1 MNGWGDPSIQGFGHD
16 ISVDL
21 GETIFFKVKT
31 DSSDY
36 RIDIWRMG
44 VVRGPR
50 SAPRRYRRADGA
62 APPVPA
68 RGLRDPATPLY
79 DCGNWAVSASWTV
92 PKDAVSGIHF
102 ARLVRQDPEAEP
114 ARWRADHSPT
124 PPAVRPEAV
133 AHAYGSLGH
142 GRLRIALREP
152 RASHIYFVVRD
163 DASRSDILFQTADTT
178 WQAYNRYGGHSTYAR
193 LDPEHPRQHGGPPRA
208 YKVSYNRPLETR
220 HYRAVNTVFNAEYP
234 FVRFLEANG
243 YDTSYTAGVDSH
255 RRGDLIA
262 NHRLFL
268 SVGHDEY
275 WSARQRRNVEAARD
289 GGVNLAFFSG
299 NEVFWKTRFEPSI
312 DGAAEPYRTLVTYK
326 ETHANAKIDPEPDV
340 WTGTWRD
347 SRPFNPEGPQPEN
360 ALTGTIFTVNA
371 WRNDPII
378 VPAEYAQLRFWR
390 NTDVAR
396 LEPGQRAVLLK
407 GLLGHEW
414 DEDLDNGFR
423 PPGLFRLS
431 ETTID
436 NVPYVQD
443 CGSVF
448 DSGTA
453 THHLTLYRH
462 ASGALVF
469 GAGTV
474 QWAWGLDAHHDTE
487 SGVPPERQNVD
498 TTRVGVDPNGPDRTS
513 ARPPST
519 SSPTWGCSPP
529 PSRRTSCVRKSRRIA
544 RHRSRAST
552 RRGPT
557 PSWRSLRWRS
567 RGRRATGVV
576 AVSPPSRCRWTAA
589 RRGTPPPDATRGATN
604 GPPGAGCPD
613 DPVPGGRRQRQPRGA
628 GRGSHRH
635 RLGRGVRDGPH
646 GASSPPRRIG
656 RNTRFTPT
664 RKTSVRAA
672 RARLRPIEPHDLNEL
687 LASLLSR
694 GSGTPGRGR
703 LDAATD
709 GPCAVSSLRPAV
721 RPRDQTGPG
730 SNPNRERTSRAG
742 SRGTAVRLR
751 RVSREPARIT

>member
-1 MNGWGDPSIQGFGHD
+1 MTHNRIVEDNELPGSPSSEWDVNGSGDPSIQGFGHE
-16 ISVDL
+16 ISIDL

-31 DSSDY
+31 DSTDY
-36 RIDIWRMG
+36 RIDIYRMG
-44 VVRGPR
+44 WYGGLGARLVDTVAP
-50 SAPRRYRRADGA
+50 SASLPQSQPD
-62 APPVPA
+62 
-68 RGLRDPATPLY
+68 GLRDPATRLY
-79 DCGNWAVSASWTV
+79 DCGSWAVSASWTA
-92 PKDAVSGIHF
+92 PKDAASGIYF
-102 ARLVRQDPEAEP
+102 ARLVRQDPEPEP
-114 ARWRADHSPT
+114 APWRADHSLT
-124 PPAVRPEAV
+124 PPAARPEAI
-133 AHAYGSLGH
+133 AHAYGALGH

-178 WQAYNRYGGHSTYAR
+178 WQAYNRYGGHCTYGR
-193 LDPEHPRQHGGPPRA
+193 LDPDHPRQHGGPPRA

-234 FVRFLEANG
+234 FVRFVESNG
-243 YDTSYTAGVDSH
+243 YDTSYTTGVDSD
-255 RRGDLIA
+255 RRGELIA

-275 WSARQRRNVEAARD
+275 WSGRQRRNVEAARD
-289 GGVNLAFFSG
+289 AGVHLAFFSG

-312 DGAAEPYRTLVTYK
+312 DGSEAPHRTLVTYK
-326 ETHANAKIDPEPDV
+326 ETHAGAKIDPVPDV

-378 VPAEYAQLRFWR
+378 VPAEYARLRFWR

-396 LEPGQRAVLLK
+396 LEPGERAVLLK

-423 PPGLFRLS
+423 PAGLFRLS

-487 SGVPPERQNVD
+487 TGVPPERQNVD
-498 TTRVGVDPNGPDRTS
+498 TTRVGVDPNGPDRNVRQATVNLFADMGIQPAALDS
-513 ARPPST
+513 DLVRAEASEDREPPVSRIDEPRAGA
-519 SSPTWGCSPP
+519 SLPPGPVRISGAAHDRGGGC
-529 PSRRTSCVRKSRRIA
+529 
-544 RHRSRAST
+544 
-552 RRGPT
+552 
-557 PSWRSLRWRS
+557 
-567 RGRRATGVV
+567 V
-576 AVSPPSRCRWTAA
+576 AAVEVSVD
-589 RRGTPPPDATRGATN
+589 GGATWHPAE
-604 GPPGAGCPD
+604 GREAWRYDWKPERPGTLTVLCRAVDDSGNLETPAAG
-613 DPVPGGRRQRQPRGA
+613 VT
-628 GRGSHRH
+628 
-635 RLGRGVRDGPH
+635 V
-646 GASSPPRRIG
+646 
-656 RNTRFTPT
+656 T
-664 RKTSVRAA
+664 V
-672 RARLRPIEPHDLNEL
+672 
-687 LASLLSR
+687 
-694 GSGTPGRGR
+694 SGE
-703 LDAATD
+703 A
-709 GPCAVSSLRPAV
+709 
-721 RPRDQTGPG
+721 
-730 SNPNRERTSRAG
+730 
-742 SRGTAVRLR
+742 
-751 RVSREPARIT
+751 

>member
-1 MNGWGDPSIQGFGHD
+1 MTRNRIVEENELPGAPSTEWDVNGWGDPSIQGFGHD
-16 ISVDL
+16 ISIDL
-21 GETIFFKVKT
+21 GETIHFRIKT
-31 DSSDY
+31 DSTDY
-36 RIDIWRMG
+36 RIDIYRMG
-44 VVRGPR
+44 WYGGLGARLVDTVAPSVPLPQVQPEGVREP
-50 SAPRRYRRADGA
+50 S
-62 APPVPA
+62 
-68 RGLRDPATPLY
+68 THLY
-79 DCGNWAVSASWTV
+79 DCGNWAVSASWTA
-92 PKDAVSGIHF
+92 PKDAVSGIYF
-102 ARLVRQDPEAEP
+102 ARLVRQDPEPDP
-114 ARWRADHSPT
+114 APWRADHSLT
-124 PPAVRPEAV
+124 PPAARPAAV

-163 DASRSDILFQTADTT
+163 DESRSDLLFQTADTT
-178 WQAYNRYGGHSTYAR
+178 WQAYNRYGGHCTYGR

-243 YDTSYTAGVDSH
+243 YDTSYTTGVDSE
-255 RRGDLIA
+255 RRGALIA

-275 WSARQRRNVEAARD
+275 WSGRQRRNVEAARD
-289 GGVNLAFFSG
+289 AGVHLAFFSG

-312 DGAAEPYRTLVTYK
+312 DGSEEPYRTLVTYK
-326 ETHANAKIDPEPDV
+326 ETHANAKIDPVSEV

-378 VPAEYAQLRFWR
+378 VPAEYARLRFWR

-396 LEPGQRAVLLK
+396 LEPGERAVLLK

-436 NVPYVQD
+436 NVPYIQD
-443 CGSVF
+443 CGSVY

-487 SGVPPERQNVD
+487 TGMPPERQNVD
-498 TTRVGVDPNGPDRTS
+498 TTRVGVDPNGPDRNVRQATVNLFADMGVQPATLAPDLVRGEPS
-513 ARPPST
+513 EDREPPVSRIDEPRT
-519 SSPTWGCSPP
+519 GSSLPPGPVQVSGVAQDRGGGCIAAVEVSVDGGATWHPAEG
-529 PSRRTSCVRKSRRIA
+529 RE
-544 RHRSRAST
+544 
-552 RRGPT
+552 
-557 PSWRSLRWRS
+557 SWRYEWKAEGSGPR
-567 RGRRATGVV
+567 TI
-576 AVSPPSRCRWTAA
+576 RCRAVDDSGNLESPAA
-589 RRGTPPPDATRGATN
+589 
-604 GPPGAGCPD
+604 
-613 DPVPGGRRQRQPRGA
+613 
-628 GRGSHRH
+628 
-635 RLGRGVRDGPH
+635 GV
-646 GASSPPRRIG
+646 
-656 RNTRFTPT
+656 TVTV
-664 RKTSVRAA
+664 SVEA
-672 RARLRPIEPHDLNEL
+672 
-687 LASLLSR
+687 
-694 GSGTPGRGR
+694 
-703 LDAATD
+703 
-709 GPCAVSSLRPAV
+709 
-721 RPRDQTGPG
+721 
-730 SNPNRERTSRAG
+730 
-742 SRGTAVRLR
+742 
-751 RVSREPARIT
+751 